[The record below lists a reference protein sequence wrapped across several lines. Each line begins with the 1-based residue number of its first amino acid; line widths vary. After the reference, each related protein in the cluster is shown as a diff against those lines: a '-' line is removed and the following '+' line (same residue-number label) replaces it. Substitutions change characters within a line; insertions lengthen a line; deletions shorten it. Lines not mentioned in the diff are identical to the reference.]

1 MARHKKLKPID
12 HKYLLNKKR
21 EKIRKAVDYTYL
33 ILIFSFILI
42 CGLNQSNAFIVGWGL
57 IVMGIISI
65 PVAIFHVYTIVMGW
79 RTLFWYDDPDIVC
92 HMSKDM
98 IKRDKNADKI
108 WRMIET
114 LFLILLSIGLPI
126 EGIIKLFGTHS

>member
-12 HKYLLNKKR
+12 HKYLFNKKR
-21 EKIRKAVDYTYL
+21 NNIRKAVDYVYL
-33 ILIFSFILI
+33 ILSFACILI
-42 CGLNQSNAFIVGWGL
+42 CGLNQSNALIVGWGL
-57 IVMGIISI
+57 IVMGIVTI
-65 PVAIFHVYTIVMGW
+65 PIAIFYIYTIVMGW

-98 IKRDKNADKI
+98 IERDRKADNI

-114 LFLILLSIGLPI
+114 VFLILLSIGLPI
-126 EGIIKLFGTHS
+126 EGILKLVEHFS